1 MTVIQDILQEALEKN
16 ASDIFLIAGHSYA
29 FKINGRIEDMN
40 EERLMPE
47 DTASLIQDIYKYAP
61 QNRYEDFITKKDDDF
76 SFSIPG
82 LGRFRVNVY
91 MQRNSQAA
99 VLRVV
104 RFELPDPALL
114 GIPDTIMD
122 LWKTKKGM
130 ILVSGPAGC
139 GKSTTLACL
148 IDRINRNRNVH
159 IITIEDPIEY
169 LHSHKESIVS
179 QREVYHDTKDYPN
192 ALRAALREAPE
203 VILVGEMRDL
213 DTMETA
219 VTAAET
225 GHLILS
231 TLHTIGAANTVDRMI
246 DVFPSSQQQQIKIQL
261 SMTLQAVISEQLIPA
276 VDGTMVPAFEI
287 MLVNPAIRT
296 QIRDGKI
303 HQLENSMIAGKEQ
316 GMITM
321 DDSLVQLVK
330 TGKITK
336 ETAMIYAASQE
347 RIKKKLEGL

>member
-1 MTVIQDILQEALEKN
+1 MTAIQDILQEALDKN

-61 QNRYEDFITKKDDDF
+61 QNRYEDFIAKKDDDF

-104 RFELPDPALL
+104 RFELPDPSLL

-148 IDRINRNRNVH
+148 IDKINRNRNVH

-246 DVFPSSQQQQIKIQL
+246 DVFPASQQQQIKIQL

-276 VDGTMVPAFEI
+276 IDGTMVPAFEI

-330 TGKITK
+330 QGKITK